1 MDKIHF
7 SRPPTL
13 KEIETA
19 LKQGT
24 REIYIS
30 QSSSERMSKRTQK
43 KIKESGITI
52 NIEKVAGRPINMS
65 LQKILEIV
73 ELHKDHRTYRE
84 IEQITGIPKST
95 VHYIIKYAQRQKI
108 KKGKKSKM
116 HGEKKYISTQ

>member
-108 KKGKKSKM
+108 KKGKKIV
-116 HGEKKYISTQ
+116 YL